1 MNLICYLSN
10 GYPTIEDSMETAKSY
25 VEAGCD
31 MIEIDFPSHNPFLES
46 AYIAGRMADA
56 LRNCDDYDKYMD
68 GMVKIKKL
76 LPHTQ
81 FILMVYENT
90 VEEIG
95 VDKFIRFCLDNDYRD
110 IILVGLKDEV
120 IKNKVIEN
128 GLRVSCYVQFHLPE
142 QEVAYALK
150 SNGFTYLQ
158 AVAAPGQATA
168 EHPTL
173 ESCIRYLRE
182 QGLKNPIYC
191 GVGVHAPK
199 DVALVKAAGGD
210 GAFIGSAILKLHD
223 NKPALMEK
231 IREFKAEC

>member
-10 GYPTIEDSMETAKSY
+10 GYPTIEDSIEIAKSY

-31 MIEIDFPSHNPFLES
+31 VIEIDFPSHNPFLES
-46 AYIAGRMADA
+46 DYISGRMAEA
-56 LRNCDDYDKYMD
+56 LKNCGDYDKYME
-68 GMVKIKKL
+68 GMIQVKKL
-76 LPHTQ
+76 LPHTN

-95 VDKFIRFCLDNDYRD
+95 VDKFIKFCQDYDYQD

-120 IKNKVIEN
+120 IKNKFIEK
-128 GLRVSCYVQFHLPE
+128 GLRVSCYVQFHMDE
-142 QEVAYALK
+142 QEVEYALK

-158 AVAAPGQATA
+158 AVAAPNQATK

-173 ESCIRYLRE
+173 KSCIEYLRSR
-182 QGLKNPIYC
+182 GLKNPIYC

-199 DVALVKAAGGD
+199 DAAMVKEAGGD
-210 GAFIGSAILKLHD
+210 GAFVGSTILKLHND
-223 NKPALMEK
+223 RPALMQK
-231 IREFKAEC
+231 IQEFKAEC